1 MSAGAPLLIVLS
13 APSGAGKTTLCQ
25 QLLAARPEIRR
36 AITCTTRPPRAGEV
50 DGVDY
55 HFLDAQTFE
64 QKRDADHF
72 VEWAVVHGNYYG
84 TLKSELLQALR
95 DGKDALL
102 NVDVQGAGSIRQ
114 LSTGDAELA
123 RALVTVFLTPES
135 LAILEARLRKRGT
148 DSAETIERRLT
159 EARREIARW
168 REFDFVIVSGTVA
181 ADLERMLSIIDAE
194 RLRTK
199 RFEQATF
206 EV

>member
-25 QLLAARPEIRR
+25 QLLATRPEIRR
-36 AITCTTRPPRAGEV
+36 AITCTTRPPRAGEA
-50 DGVDY
+50 DGIDY
-55 HFLDAQTFE
+55 HFLDAQIFE
-64 QKRDADHF
+64 QKRDADQF

>member
-1 MSAGAPLLIVLS
+1 MRTGVPLLIVLS

-64 QKRDADHF
+64 QKRDADQF

-95 DGKDALL
+95 DGNDALL

-148 DSAETIERRLT
+148 DTAETIEPRLT

-194 RLRTK
+194 RFRTK
-199 RFEQATF
+199 RFEHPTF